1 MPTHHVCLFIV
12 CTHVCYTEFN
22 TGMVLW
28 IQQFYGLFVKRFL
41 HSLRN
46 WKAIITQLILPILFV
61 IFGLVLVQTVPEV
74 TSEDEQRQLSM
85 RQSSLLDDNIITFFA
100 EFGSGSDVVFKVKF
114 CSKDSC
120 FNSVF
125 L

>member
-1 MPTHHVCLFIV
+1 MLYF
-12 CTHVCYTEFN
+12 YTEVN
-22 TGMVLW
+22 TGFRLW

-46 WKAIITQLILPILFV
+46 WKAIITQLILPIFLV

-85 RQSSLLDDNIITFFA
+85 RQSSLLDDNIKTFFV
-100 EFGSGSDVVFKVKF
+100 EFGNSSPVVFKV
-114 CSKDSC
+114 
-120 FNSVF
+120 NF
-125 L
+125 LDCKIIL